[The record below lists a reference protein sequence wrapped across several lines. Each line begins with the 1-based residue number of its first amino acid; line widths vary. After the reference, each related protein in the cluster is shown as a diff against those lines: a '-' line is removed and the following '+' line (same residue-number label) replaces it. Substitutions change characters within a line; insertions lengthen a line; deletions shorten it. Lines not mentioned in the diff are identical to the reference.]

1 MIVISDTSP
10 INYLILIDEI
20 NLLEKLYQTIII
32 PPIVFE
38 ELTADA
44 SPKEVKI
51 WLKNKP
57 EWFLIRKPS
66 EIILPNF
73 IGLDAGETEA
83 IQLAKELKA
92 DLLIIDEK
100 QGRKIAKEQGLK
112 IVGIIGILV
121 SAIEKN
127 LIDADE
133 TIMKLENTNF
143 RFAETFKELLRNI

>member
-10 INYLILIDEI
+10 INYLILIGEI
-20 NLLEKLYQTIII
+20 NLLEKLYQEIII

-44 SPKEVKI
+44 SPEEVKI

-57 EWFLIRKPS
+57 VWLLIKKPATLIS
-66 EIILPNF
+66 PIF
-73 IGLDAGETEA
+73 FGLDAGETEA

-100 QGRKIAKEQGLK
+100 QGRKIAREQGLK
-112 IVGIIGILV
+112 IVGIIGVLV

-127 LIDADE
+127 LINAEE
-133 TIMKLENTNF
+133 TIEKLENTNF
-143 RFAETFKELLRNI
+143 RFAATFKELLRNL